1 MRLSIIIPAYN
12 EVHTIREVVESVDAV
27 TFPIDCEIILV
38 DDASLDRTPEI
49 LRRLNETKKH
59 LRLFFNPVNLGK
71 GSSVRRGLEHALGDI
86 VIVQDADL
94 ELDPNDIPALIQP
107 IIGGK
112 ADAVY
117 GSRFLRRSWPE
128 KMAFPNWMANK
139 ILNFTANTLYRA
151 RLTDVSCGYK
161 AVRTGLIRS
170 LSLKCKRFEF
180 CFEVT
185 AELRKR
191 DVKISE
197 VPISFTARTRKE
209 GKKIGTKDFFVAI
222 WTLFKHKFTG

>member
-12 EVHTIREVVESVDAV
+12 EAPTIREVVEAAGAV
-27 TFPIDCEIILV
+27 AFPIDYEIILV
-38 DDASLDRTPEI
+38 DDASIDSTPQVI
-49 LRRLNETKKH
+49 LRLGESTTH
-59 LRLFFNPVNLGK
+59 LRPLSNPVNLGK
-71 GSSVRRGLEHALGDI
+71 GWSVRRGLEHARGNI

-94 ELDPNDIPALIQP
+94 ELDPRDIPALIQP
-107 IIGGK
+107 IIEGQ

-128 KMAFPNWMANK
+128 KMAFPNWLANK
-139 ILNFTANTLYRA
+139 ILNFAANALYRA

-161 AVRTGLIRS
+161 AVRTDLLKS
-170 LSLKCKRFEF
+170 LALKCRRFEF

-185 AELRKR
+185 AKLRRR
-191 DVKISE
+191 DIKISE

-209 GKKIGTKDFFVAI
+209 GKKIGTRDFFVAM
-222 WTLFKHKFTG
+222 WTLLKYRFTG